1 MVAHCHVVRCVTVLY
16 IVPRMQ
22 SETVYDSVAEQHS
35 EEKQNGLWH
44 SWHSGTP
51 RVETRRGT
59 QCSAGRITLHQ
70 GGGGM
75 AALKLHKIA
84 FL

>member
-22 SETVYDSVAEQHS
+22 SDTVYNSVAEQHS
-35 EEKQNGLWH
+35 EEKQNGL
-44 SWHSGTP
+44 WHSGTP

-75 AALKLHKIA
+75 AAIKLHKIV

>member
-16 IVPRMQ
+16 IVPRTQ

-44 SWHSGTP
+44 SGTVAHP
-51 RVETRRGT
+51 GLKHAGAL
-59 QCSAGRITLHQ
+59 SAQLD
-70 GGGGM
+70 
-75 AALKLHKIA
+75 A
-84 FL
+84 